1 MTWLYYGYGPM
12 KNYSTEQ
19 EEVLELRNQ
28 IHKLTRIKKLL
39 EEKGASN
46 EGTKQILKTNGG

>member
-28 IHKLTRIKKLL
+28 IQKLTRIKKLL

>member
-1 MTWLYYGYGPM
+1 M